1 MVKVERKLE
10 EIMVEPPDGI
20 GASDD
25 DWAAFRRIEV
35 IDFPLTF
42 DFRHSLGKLSRF
54 FLELENQRLM
64 GTSCPVCHSVWL
76 PPRILCPDHHAVNDW
91 VELGSRGILE
101 AFSISSYALG
111 TDSADEHM
119 VLAYV
124 KLHGAKTALLQ
135 QMRNVPRDK
144 QIEPGMPVKVV
155 WSKLDVQHPMQL
167 FWFELDI

>member
-10 EIMVEPPDGI
+10 EIMVESPDGI

-25 DWAAFRRIEV
+25 EWAAFRRIEV
-35 IDFPLTF
+35 IDFPLAF

-64 GTSCPVCHSVWL
+64 GTSGPVCHSVWL

-101 AFSISSYALG
+101 AFSISSYAL
-111 TDSADEHM
+111 
-119 VLAYV
+119 
-124 KLHGAKTALLQ
+124 
-135 QMRNVPRDK
+135 
-144 QIEPGMPVKVV
+144 
-155 WSKLDVQHPMQL
+155 
-167 FWFELDI
+167 

>member
-76 PPRILCPDHHAVNDW
+76 PPRILCPDQ
-91 VELGSRGILE
+91 
-101 AFSISSYALG
+101 
-111 TDSADEHM
+111 HM